1 MTSDRDFKA
10 TGIILKYYDFAEV
23 DKILHIFTK
32 EYGLL
37 QVIAKGIRSH
47 NKKSTGNANLLSVNE
62 FLIRKGKNLGLVL
75 NYEIQKHFPLLM
87 LDYDKLI
94 FSLFLGE
101 LILILVSEAD
111 ETEVIF
117 EFFIDTLE
125 KIEIAENPFS
135 LCLWFQINLLRII
148 GYEQNFF
155 SCDHCQQDIILP
167 TIDNRKLGLSLNTGG
182 VICNS
187 CLANSRNYKLLN
199 EKELKILQDI
209 SFLDSNEL
217 AENTYNL
224 DDLKKLQEIF
234 KEYLHILSEK
244 KIKTL
249 NILK

>member
-1 MTSDRDFKA
+1 MHSDRDFKA
-10 TGIILKYYDFAEV
+10 TGIILKYYDFAEA

-47 NKKSTGNANLLSVNE
+47 KKKSTGNANLLSVNE
-62 FLIRKGKNLGLVL
+62 FLIRKGKNLGVVL

-101 LILILVSEAD
+101 LMLILVSEAD

-125 KIEIAENPFS
+125 KIELAETPFS

-155 SCDHCQQDIILP
+155 SCDSCQKEVVVP
-167 TIDNRKLGLSLNTGG
+167 TKENRKLGLSLNTGG
-182 VICNS
+182 VICND
-187 CLANSRNYKLLN
+187 CLAHSRNYKLLN
-199 EKELKILQDI
+199 EKELQVLQDL
-209 SFLDSNEL
+209 SFLDSSEL
-217 AENTYNL
+217 FDTNYNKADL
-224 DDLKKLQEIF
+224 DKLQEIF